1 MLPAQRSA
9 ARPSNKSELMNN
21 TRPDDPLKFARSVKT
36 EAEFMR
42 LPPPGQKD
50 PVFALTRSYLNM
62 LILPCRENGFRPPVK
77 SFVLRRTRARKGVR
91 LIEIQSLRDYV
102 RQQYEASQETP
113 EAQSSPKPL

>member
-1 MLPAQRSA
+1 
-9 ARPSNKSELMNN
+9 MNN
-21 TRPDDPLKFARSVKT
+21 TRPDDPLKFAVPLKT

-50 PVFALTRSYLNM
+50 PVFGLTRSYLNM

-91 LIEIQSLRDYV
+91 LIEILSLRQYV
-102 RQQYEASQETP
+102 RGQYEASQTQPAP
-113 EAQSSPKPL
+113 ESPA

>member
-1 MLPAQRSA
+1 
-9 ARPSNKSELMNN
+9 MNN
-21 TRPDDPLKFARSVKT
+21 TRPDDPLKFAVSVKT

-50 PVFALTRSYLNM
+50 PVFGLTRSYLNM

-91 LIEIQSLRDYV
+91 LIEIQSLREYIQ
-102 RQQYEASQETP
+102 RQYEASQEPPAP
-113 EAQSSPKPL
+113 EATA

>member
-1 MLPAQRSA
+1 M
-9 ARPSNKSELMNN
+9 KSQ
-21 TRPDDPLKFARSVKT
+21 RPDDPLKFAISIKT

-50 PVFALTRSYLNM
+50 PVFGLTRSYLNM

-91 LIEIQSLRDYV
+91 LIEIQSLREFI
-102 RQQYEASQETP
+102 RQQYEAEQ
-113 EAQSSPKPL
+113 QPLPDQQPPGEPLN